1 MSLSLFKK
9 FCIGSMLG
17 FVAWTTTSFAQTP
30 VTVNGAAC
38 AGASVSFSS
47 SGIAIN
53 TGSCG
58 GGTVT
63 TPPSFTSSTPS
74 AATVG
79 VSYSHTFMATNS
91 PAWSITGSPPA
102 GMTFNSSNGVL
113 SGSPSA
119 AGTTSFT
126 VNATN
131 SAGSTPQAV
140 TFVVNP
146 ATGPAVITS
155 AAPPAATL
163 GVSYSFTLTASG
175 AQPITW
181 TVTGL
186 PAGLSHTSGVIS
198 GTPTAAGTAN
208 VMVTAAN
215 GAGADATATYS
226 LVVSP
231 PAAPTFT
238 SAAPAAGVVGI
249 SYTHTFAVSTT
260 TAVTWSISGTPP
272 NGLSFNTTTGV
283 LSGTPS
289 TAGSSTFTVT
299 ATNAGGPA
307 NQAVTLQIN
316 APGSVPD
323 TSVENV
329 VIPTPSKFPN
339 VVPNPRNGQLNGAG
353 PDLNAYAVDVSRCA
367 GKTSPTLTRSWQHNI
382 EFASYAGESPVDYVT
397 MNAGEALSFR
407 FVAPATGY
415 RFITFNPATLG
426 RYVGN
431 FLSISTSPC
440 DFNDAP
446 PSNMRACYAA
456 RNSGNNDITYQV
468 IGTGAPDISA
478 CKLTPGTV
486 YYFNLRFW
494 DKVGGNPVDACAVDT
509 VANGFNCGGILQ
521 IR

>member
-186 PAGLSHTSGVIS
+186 PAGLSHASGVIS
-198 GTPTAAGTAN
+198 GTPTAAGTVN
-208 VMVTAAN
+208 VNVTAAN

-440 DFNDAP
+440 DFNEAP
-446 PSNMRACYAA
+446 ATNMRSCYAA